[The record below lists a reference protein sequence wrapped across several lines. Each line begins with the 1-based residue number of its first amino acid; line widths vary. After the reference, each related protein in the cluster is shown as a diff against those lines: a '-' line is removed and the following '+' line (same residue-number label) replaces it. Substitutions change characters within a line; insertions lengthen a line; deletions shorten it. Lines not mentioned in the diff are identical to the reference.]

1 MEPGLI
7 HLWMSTVRLESL
19 STVRLESGFSL
30 LNPGQKELID
40 YNDIVLNT

>member
-19 STVRLESGFSL
+19 STLESGFSL